1 MLPLVK
7 DARLAAGVLAASL
20 AYAILRYNVFGTV
33 AWEQLPLFVGNKAIA
48 VTSLV
53 LLGLSRLVADPERRK
68 DLGLA
73 GLAFALVHVLLSFV
87 VIDPA
92 YLPKLFGRAG
102 TLTWGAETSMLAG
115 GVATV
120 LLLWLAYATLK
131 NPIERQPHATSLLP
145 GIARV
150 MLLLVAVHAA
160 TLGYGVWLAPSTWP
174 GSMPP
179 ITLWSFLLAAAFCVL
194 PRRSA
199 RR

>member
-1 MLPLVK
+1 M
-7 DARLAAGVLAASL
+7 AAGVLLASL

-53 LLGLSRLVADPERRK
+53 LLGLSRLVTDRERRR
-68 DLGLA
+68 DLGLL
-73 GLAFALVHVLLSFV
+73 GLALAFVHVLLSFI

-92 YLPKLFGRAG
+92 YLPKMFGATG
-102 TLTWGAETSMLAG
+102 TLRWNAETSMLAG
-115 GVATV
+115 TIATA
-120 LLLWLAYATLK
+120 LLLRLAYASLQK
-131 NPIERQPHATSLLP
+131 PIERQQHATSLVP

-150 MLLLVAVHAA
+150 MLFFVAVHAA
-160 TLGYGVWLAPSTWP
+160 TVGYGVWIAPSTWP

-179 ITLWSFLLAAAFCVL
+179 LTAWSFLLAAAFCVL

-199 RR
+199 SR